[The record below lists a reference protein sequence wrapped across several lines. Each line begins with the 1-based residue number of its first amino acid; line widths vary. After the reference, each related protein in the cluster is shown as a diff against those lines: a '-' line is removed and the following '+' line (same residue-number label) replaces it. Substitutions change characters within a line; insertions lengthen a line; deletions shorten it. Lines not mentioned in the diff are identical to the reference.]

1 VIGVATPVSSTEIS
15 VGSEQIKQ
23 SDWALYSRLLG
34 YVAAFSGS
42 FLLSLCGF
50 IVYSLANV
58 LLADLTQFLLDSL
71 GETTQIGI
79 GFVARTAH
87 WFWPPGDLDPVHYAR
102 IAVPVAAVVLALIRA
117 SGYFFGNYFMNI
129 VARGVVHRLRTQV
142 FDVLIRVPKA
152 AIDAYTH
159 GELVSKLT
167 FNVEQVS
174 GASSEALKTLLRD
187 GLTVLALISYM
198 LYLNWKLTLVFFA
211 IAPAIAAVVLVV
223 GRHFRRYSKRI
234 QDSMGEVTQLSN
246 ESVAAFDEIRMFAAA
261 EQQSARFHEASQFNR
276 IQSLKLAFVQ
286 AVSTP
291 VAQVFLSL
299 ALAALFWF
307 ALDPAIL
314 AGFTPG
320 SLVAFIAA
328 ATQLGKPIRTL
339 TNVQSIVQRGLAAAE
354 DLFAQ
359 IDTPLERDEGQISI
373 SRAEGSISIQGVD
386 FTYPGAGSPAL
397 RDLSL
402 EIPAGSM
409 VAFVGRSG
417 AGKTTLM
424 QLLCRF
430 YAPDNGQIL
439 LDGQPIEQF
448 RLASYRQ
455 QISVVSQQVV
465 LFSDTIRANVL
476 FGQSGHCDEEA
487 VRAALDVAQASTFID
502 SLPNGIDTRLGDGGS
517 GLSGGQRQRLAIA
530 RAVLKNAPILILDE
544 ATSALDTESEAAIRA
559 SLEAASVGRTT
570 LVIAH
575 RLSTV
580 ERADRIVVMDQGR
593 IVAQGTHQSLLKE
606 QGLYASLYQQGFD
619 PS

>member
-261 EQQSARFHEASQFNR
+261 EQQSERFHEASQFNR

-373 SRAEGSISIQGVD
+373 SRAEGSISVRGVD

-476 FGQSGHCDEEA
+476 FGQSGHCDEGA

>member
-1 VIGVATPVSSTEIS
+1 MIGVATPVSSTEIS